1 MNKPDWK
8 YAPEW
13 AYRLMQLN
21 DDFYYWCDA
30 KDYKLAEV
38 NGICRKFG
46 WTGSYNYCE
55 FKLVETRPDPWA
67 EGEERMEN
75 IVRNSG
81 EGEHYDELPELDE
94 FLGTE
99 DNVNH
104 PEHYQSDN
112 GIECIDA
119 IRAALGHDG
128 FIAYC
133 RGNAIKY
140 NWRSGSKS
148 SHSEDL
154 KKGAWYSNRAAAEL
168 EKSK

>member
-1 MNKPDWK
+1 MNEPDWK

-13 AYRLMQLN
+13 ADRALKRSARFEWLFGDGEKMQSSTGKVVKYGEGSYYKL
-21 DDFYYWCDA
+21 DDF
-30 KDYKLAEV
+30 
-38 NGICRKFG
+38 
-46 WTGSYNYCE
+46 E
-55 FKLVETRPDPWA
+55 FIKMRSDPWA
-67 EGEERMEN
+67 EGEHHIEN
-75 IVRNSG
+75 IVLNG
-81 EGEHYDELPELDE
+81 IEDDEH
-94 FLGTE
+94 

-104 PEHYQSDN
+104 PDHYQSDN

-133 RGNAIKY
+133 RGNTIKY

-154 KKGAWYSNRAAAEL
+154 KKGAWYSNRAAEEL

>member
-1 MNKPDWK
+1 MTEVDWK
-8 YAPEW
+8 YAPHSSMSYVN
-13 AYRLMQLN
+13 YRFAKWVDRKELIYSCGNWLN
-21 DDFYYWCDA
+21 THENLSLLDHVKA
-30 KDYKLAEV
+30 LSVIEM
-38 NGICRKFG
+38 
-46 WTGSYNYCE
+46 
-55 FKLVETRPDPWA
+55 RPDPWA
-67 EGEERMEN
+67 EGKERMEN

-81 EGEHYDELPELDE
+81 EGEHYDEV
-94 FLGTE
+94 

-154 KKGAWYSNRAAAEL
+154 NKGAWYSTRAAKEL
-168 EKSK
+168 EEVK

>member
-1 MNKPDWK
+1 MNKIDWK

-13 AYRLMQLN
+13 ADSVRKTLSSNGRFWCN
-21 DDFYYWCDA
+21 DNQY
-30 KDYKLAEV
+30 L
-38 NGICRKFG
+38 IFG
-46 WTGSYNYCE
+46 NYINATPIPMGSENQTGSLHYFTPSDFE
-55 FKLVETRPDPWA
+55 LIQMRPDPWK
-67 EGEERMEN
+67 EGAERMEP
-75 IVRNSG
+75 ISRNG
-81 EGEHYDELPELDE
+81 NEGEHYDEI
-94 FLGTE
+94 

-133 RGNAIKY
+133 RGNTIKY
-140 NWRSGSKS
+140 NWRSDSKGK
-148 SHSEDL
+148 HAEDL
-154 KKGAWYSNRAAAEL
+154 KKGAWYSNKAAAEL